1 MHFRSTIDRAGV
13 EPEGYNLSYSISL
26 NYHISAYMVK
36 YYQKILS
43 VYVVEYYHILPKSDV
58 PYFKLPYIGNLSHH
72 MKIELSKLCK

>member
-1 MHFRSTIDRAGV
+1 
-13 EPEGYNLSYSISL
+13 
-26 NYHISAYMVK
+26 MVK